1 MLPLPDLL
9 HRRARAAVDPE
20 LIRELLDTTFLGAEP
35 ETALPAG
42 EAAEQIEASPWDP
55 GSFRED
61 LFVDELLEDA
71 FSLVWE
77 GRRYPVHR
85 GFLRRVLTRP
95 PGDADTVVFRQEI
108 LRELETDAALRE
120 RVWKLYRD
128 LFTLLSLLK
137 SPRSAQLDPREF
149 RLEVL
154 ETARA
159 IVADMVGGFRDAR
172 SGLARLHQ
180 GGLDI
185 RSSGEYK
192 LLDALLDYDGHL
204 ARLSVRLRVG
214 ADGSLKDLAVM
225 RLAENRKNPLYRSPL
240 RRWGDRLR
248 LLWRGYPLS
257 SREVTNRLILEVYL
271 EVAPALRTLLQVMG
285 HLEVYLAALSFR
297 EWAARRNLAVCL
309 PEVAPDV
316 PLRLDG
322 LFNPLLVRQGI
333 LPVPCR
339 LATTGRT
346 GVLIVTGPNSG
357 GKTRM
362 LQALGLAQMLG
373 QSGLYV
379 PAARARLPPVPG
391 LFASVL
397 DREDA
402 GQVEGR
408 LGSELLRIRELFEGA
423 RPGSLVI
430 LDELC
435 SGTNPS
441 EAVEIFSMVLELL
454 EGLAPLAFI
463 STHFLDF
470 ARELEARPP
479 VRDLE
484 FLQVEIAAD
493 QTSTYQFVP
502 GVAATSM
509 AAGTARRLGVS
520 RDELAALIEDRRRG

>member
-1 MLPLPDLL
+1 
-9 HRRARAAVDPE
+9 
-20 LIRELLDTTFLGAEP
+20 
-35 ETALPAG
+35 
-42 EAAEQIEASPWDP
+42 
-55 GSFRED
+55 
-61 LFVDELLEDA
+61 
-71 FSLVWE
+71 
-77 GRRYPVHR
+77 
-85 GFLRRVLTRP
+85 
-95 PGDADTVVFRQEI
+95 
-108 LRELETDAALRE
+108 
-120 RVWKLYRD
+120 
-128 LFTLLSLLK
+128 
-137 SPRSAQLDPREF
+137 
-149 RLEVL
+149 
-154 ETARA
+154 
-159 IVADMVGGFRDAR
+159 
-172 SGLARLHQ
+172 
-180 GGLDI
+180 
-185 RSSGEYK
+185 
-192 LLDALLDYDGHL
+192 
-204 ARLSVRLRVG
+204 
-214 ADGSLKDLAVM
+214 M